1 MQTRKVRFSIVL
13 SGTVLSTISPSTE
26 MNNEASRAMVT
37 VEKTSP
43 NVSYLYI
50 TSLVII
56 FDDIW

>member
-37 VEKTSP
+37 EEKTSP
-43 NVSYLYI
+43 NVFYLYNC
-50 TSLVII
+50 SLVII
-56 FDDIW
+56 FDDRW